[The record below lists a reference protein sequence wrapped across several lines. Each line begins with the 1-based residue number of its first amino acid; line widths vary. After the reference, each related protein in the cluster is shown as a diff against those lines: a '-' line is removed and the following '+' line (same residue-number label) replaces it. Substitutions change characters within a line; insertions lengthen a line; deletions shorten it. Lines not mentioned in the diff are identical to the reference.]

1 ASQGRARVVRASTD
15 WLEIEAEVASPA
27 VLLVTDAWSPAWRAR
42 PLDGGA
48 GAYEVLPANYAL
60 MAVALDAGR
69 HRLRLEYAPAAFRA
83 GAAVSALAW
92 AAWLLGIVVLQR
104 RERTSLA

>member
-1 ASQGRARVVRASTD
+1 
-15 WLEIEAEVASPA
+15 
-27 VLLVTDAWSPAWRAR
+27 
-42 PLDGGA
+42 
-48 GAYEVLPANYAL
+48 
-60 MAVALDAGR
+60 VALDAGR